1 MLSRRSCPQLWV
13 QERMPWA
20 KSTENGTNLQT
31 VQRLAKR
38 NEVSVPPWHPLP
50 YPGGPRTAPK
60 PQIPPQTLQKE
71 LQGHAPRLAEVL
83 ERGEAAAGG
92 PCPELAERARELQAQ
107 WEALR
112 EEVVARQQRLRE
124 ASEAQQYYLDA
135 DEAKAW
141 VSEQELF
148 MGDEEKPKV
157 RVALLCLPVSS
168 GDCAMLCPAC
178 HPVLLYPIPCHV
190 AQFCA
195 RTRHL
200 MACVIA
206 CHLSIPCQYMPSHA
220 MPYRPCLAIP
230 SHTMLC
236 CYTLSYTMR

>member
-1 MLSRRSCPQLWV
+1 VLSRCSCPQLWV

-20 KSTENGTNLQT
+20 KSTETGTNLQT

-60 PQIPPQTLQKE
+60 PQIPPQTLQK
-71 LQGHAPRLAEVL
+71 
-83 ERGEAAAGG
+83 
-92 PCPELAERARELQAQ
+92 ELQAQ

-236 CYTLSYTMR
+236 RYTLSYTMR

>member
-20 KSTENGTNLQT
+20 RSTENGTNLQT

-83 ERGEAAAGG
+83 ERGEAAAEG
-92 PCPELAERARELQAQ
+92 PCPELAERARELRAQ

-168 GDCAMLCPAC
+168 GDSVPCC
-178 HPVLLYPIPCHV
+178 VL
-190 AQFCA
+190 
-195 RTRHL
+195 R
-200 MACVIA
+200 
-206 CHLSIPCQYMPSHA
+206 
-220 MPYRPCLAIP
+220 AI
-230 SHTMLC
+230 LC
-236 CYTLSYTMR
+236 CYTPSHATLSHSVPGHAISWCVSLRAICPSHVNTCHPMPCHTVQALPYHPIPCYAVTHYPIP